1 MPPSHAWKRVDSPH
15 MEALK
20 QYMNTLELSISLV
33 PRPHPVRV
41 LRMILKAIR
50 AGVGFGS
57 GTETS

>member
-15 MEALK
+15 MEAFK

-33 PRPHPVRV
+33 PRPHLARV
-41 LRMILKAIR
+41 PRVILKAVR
-50 AGVGFGS
+50 AGVGLGS